1 MNDKT
6 DKHDIH
12 IEQSGQ
18 RNRRDQQLKFAEM
31 ELGPPEPQERETVSR
46 VVAPDSWERS
56 LDWRQDFR
64 YVSREGQ
71 FVQKARELESQT
83 ADHAEFVP
91 FQTYWPTYDQMQPGQ
106 LKWYLYWRGEVRSER
121 YHDTDLSYLFVYL
134 YELIHGIGWS
144 EPAHGVQLM
153 DKVWHAYRKRYPKLD
168 PYVREWKY
176 DFSLV
181 FGLDIPL
188 FEPLSKLPRSLSP
201 ELRELEWKRRFEAEP
216 VELTWDLVLQ
226 LSDYDIE
233 KSRFYTEQGRKD
245 LREYVPKVVALVD
258 GYLAKTTGSKLINHF
273 MPREKKVSRYL
284 FRSAVYDHDQYG
296 RTATVS
302 ILPISEHL
310 PLRAYLT
317 QLVRFTENKLREL
330 SGFKGKL
337 RGITIEPEVEELVSR
352 FLNKEFEL
360 RKAEEAKARAPK
372 VKINAAKL
380 RKLQHESDE
389 VRDMLLTEQLPLIP
403 GKQHGMSVESP
414 VFPDSRGTTIS
425 YGDAAPQPEHA
436 EGLLNRSRNRQ
447 TADGPQQAEL
457 DFERGWQVYEDESP
471 ANDQIHSDMSAQVL
485 QKPSTHASEEVPPEL
500 RKEEAPKG
508 DQRPE
513 SLDHGICD
521 DGMELPEEWREL
533 WGRLSE
539 AHKKM
544 LSALLAGDG
553 ETVRYDIAEQAG
565 SMPELLLDE
574 INDLSM
580 EWIGDLLIDGDEIT
594 EEYRPELSDLLRRHF
609 DLNI

>member
-12 IEQSGQ
+12 IEKSGQ
-18 RNRRDQQLKFAEM
+18 QNRREQQLKFAEM
-31 ELGPPEPQERETVSR
+31 ELGAPEPQEQETVSR
-46 VVAPDSWERS
+46 VVTPDGWERS

-144 EPAHGVQLM
+144 EPAQAVQLM
-153 DKVWHAYRKRYPKLD
+153 DRVWHAYRKRYPKLD
-168 PYVREWKY
+168 QYVREWKY
-176 DFSLV
+176 DFALV
-181 FGLDIPL
+181 FGLDLPL
-188 FEPLSKLPRSLSP
+188 FEPLAKLPRSLSP
-201 ELRELEWKRRFEAEP
+201 ELRELEWKRRFSAEP

-226 LSDYDIE
+226 LCDYDIE
-233 KSRFYTEQGRKD
+233 KSRYYNEQGRKD
-245 LREYVPKVVALVD
+245 LREYIPKVIVLVD
-258 GYLAKTTGSKLINHF
+258 GYLAKTTGNKLINHF
-273 MPREKKVSRYL
+273 MPREKKVTRYL
-284 FRSAVYDHDQYG
+284 FRSAVYDYEQYG

-302 ILPISEHL
+302 ILAISEHL
-310 PLRAYLT
+310 PLRTYLT

-337 RGITIEPEVEELVSR
+337 RGITIEPEVEELISR
-352 FLNKEFEL
+352 FLHKEFEL
-360 RKAEEAKARAPK
+360 RKAEEGKARAPK

-380 RKLQHESDE
+380 RKLQYESDE
-389 VRDMLLTEQLPLIP
+389 VRDMLLTEQLPMVTE
-403 GKQHGMSVESP
+403 KQGTLVEDP
-414 VFPDSRGTTIS
+414 VSSGLPAIETSL
-425 YGDAAPQPEHA
+425 GDLVAQAKQKQ
-436 EGLLNRSRNRQ
+436 GSLRSRNRNRKD
-447 TADGPQQAEL
+447 TDGLQQAEM
-457 DFERGWQVYEDESP
+457 DFERGWQVFEEESP
-471 ANDQIHSDMSAQVL
+471 ANVALETMKREMRLEPEVL
-485 QKPSTHASEEVPPEL
+485 TPSEEEP
-500 RKEEAPKG
+500 EAPKG

-513 SLDHGICD
+513 LSD
-521 DGMELPEEWREL
+521 DDNCAEGMELPEEWREL

-539 AHKKM
+539 SHKKM
-544 LSALLAGDG
+544 LSALLNGDG
-553 ETVRYDIAEQAG
+553 DAVRYDIAEEAG

-574 INDLSM
+574 INGLSM

>member
-18 RNRRDQQLKFAEM
+18 QNRREQQLRFAEL
-31 ELGPPEPQERETVSR
+31 ELGAPEPQERETVSR
-46 VVAPDSWERS
+46 VVTPDGWERS
-56 LDWRQDFR
+56 LDWQQDFR

-83 ADHAEFVP
+83 EDHAEFVP

-144 EPAHGVQLM
+144 EPVQGVQLM
-153 DKVWHAYRKRYPKLD
+153 DRVWHAYRKRYPKLD
-168 PYVREWKY
+168 QYVREWKY
-176 DFSLV
+176 DFALV
-181 FGLDIPL
+181 FGLDLPP
-188 FEPLSKLPRSLSP
+188 FEPLAKLPRSLSP
-201 ELRELEWKRRFEAEP
+201 ELRELEWKRRFSAEP
-216 VELTWDLVLQ
+216 VELTWDLVLH
-226 LSDYDIE
+226 LCDYDIE
-233 KSRFYTEQGRKD
+233 KSRYYNEQGRKD
-245 LREYVPKVVALVD
+245 LREYIPKVIVLVD
-258 GYLAKTTGSKLINHF
+258 GYLAKTTGNKLINHF
-273 MPREKKVSRYL
+273 MPREKKVTRYL
-284 FRSAVYDHDQYG
+284 FRSAVYDYEQYG

-302 ILPISEHL
+302 ILAISEHL

-337 RGITIEPEVEELVSR
+337 RGITLEAEVEELVSR
-352 FLNKEFEL
+352 FLHKEFEL

-372 VKINAAKL
+372 VKINTAKL

-389 VRDMLLTEQLPLIP
+389 VRDMLLTEQFPVIPENQGSLVEHPVSSGLPAMEISL
-403 GKQHGMSVESP
+403 GHLVSQAKQELGS
-414 VFPDSRGTTIS
+414 
-425 YGDAAPQPEHA
+425 
-436 EGLLNRSRNRQ
+436 LRSRNRNRKD
-447 TADGPQQAEL
+447 TDGPQQAEM
-457 DFERGWQVYEDESP
+457 DFERGWQIFEEESP
-471 ANDQIHSDMSAQVL
+471 ANVALETMKS
-485 QKPSTHASEEVPPEL
+485 
-500 RKEEAPKG
+500 EAPKG

-513 SLDHGICD
+513 LSDEDNCAE
-521 DGMELPEEWREL
+521 GMELPEEWREL

-539 AHKKM
+539 SHKKM
-544 LSALLAGDG
+544 LSALLNGDG
-553 ETVRYDIAEQAG
+553 DAVRYDIAEQAG

-574 INDLSM
+574 INGLAM

-594 EEYRPELSDLLRRHF
+594 EEYRQELSDMLGSRC
-609 DLNI
+609 